1 MGVHQRAGANL
12 NKTYFEYVPLLGGLF
27 PSDKVTQEAIKAARA
42 SVGAIQTST
51 FEGDRGESKSAQAL
65 KILAEKGITPVRLD
79 GTLTGATHYAKDLGD
94 GKPPLDKVIAE
105 LTDGDQ
111 KLVIATPLGND
122 AALALVRKLAHATPG
137 EHVTVNLFATY
148 DEGQDGRM
156 YTNHGCSLRRVVD
169 GKSEEIKSEA
179 ENKRAREIEK
189 AAREAMKAAGINDRE
204 VISKAVRNKGV
215 EFGKEILVEVK
226 ARFKSDA
233 TVVAADD
240 PSDASNADDA
250 ITFDASDAMPRSSAA
265 RQAMA

>member
-1 MGVHQRAGANL
+1 MRRL
-12 NKTYFEYVPLLGGLF
+12 LLGLCCGIAVCGTAMA
-27 PSDKVTQEAIKAARA
+27 DEVTIVQAARIVTMDDA
-42 SVGAIQTST
+42 
-51 FEGDRGESKSAQAL
+51 RPH
-65 KILAEKGITPVRLD
+65 AEAMAV
-79 GTLTGATHYAKDLGD
+79 
-94 GKPPLDKVIAE
+94 
-105 LTDGDQ
+105 
-111 KLVIATPLGND
+111 D
-122 AALALVRKLAHATPG
+122 AGGRMLALVRKLAHATPG

>member
-12 NKTYFEYVPLLGGLF
+12 NKTYFEYTPLLGGLF

-65 KILAEKGITPVRLD
+65 KILAEQGITPVRLD
-79 GTLTGATHYAKDLGD
+79 GTLTGATHYAKDIGG
-94 GKPPLDKVIAE
+94 GKPPLDKVIVE

-169 GKSEEIKSEA
+169 GRSEEIKSEA
-179 ENKRAREIEK
+179 
-189 AAREAMKAAGINDRE
+189 MKAAGITDRE
-204 VISKAVRNKGV
+204 VLSKAVRNKAV

-233 TVVAADD
+233 TAAAADD

-250 ITFDASDAMPRSSAA
+250 LTFDASDAMPRSSAA
-265 RQAMA
+265 RPAMV